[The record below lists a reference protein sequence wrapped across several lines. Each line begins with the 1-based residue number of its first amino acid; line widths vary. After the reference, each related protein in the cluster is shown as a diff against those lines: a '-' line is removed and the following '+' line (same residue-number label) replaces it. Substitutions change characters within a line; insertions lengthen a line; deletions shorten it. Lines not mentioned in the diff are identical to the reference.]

1 MEAKLGIA
9 EYGIYNK
16 SYSTFLRREECRDA
30 VVPDTFPDISEV
42 LSCEGR
48 LLIRSKDVSSGRV
61 RTELNVYSNVFYKGE
76 DGKIHFLDIVVPVVL
91 IAEDDAITEGSL
103 SCAKTEIIRLD
114 ARALNPRKI
123 LVRAEVT
130 GEISVFNNMKFEIC
144 KDVEDEEHI
153 KSKICSK
160 EASFV
165 NSVGEKTFAL
175 TDEIAMPVKEEG
187 IGSVNLSGCSCSVE
201 DIKAVGTKL
210 IVKGKV
216 KCSYF
221 YINKHGEISK
231 FESAS
236 DYSQIIELGCESGQ
250 GLKTVWIT
258 ASGAYCNYNE
268 NENRISL
275 ELHLVAQFVCRN
287 TVKLEYIN
295 DAYSNRFSLLSEKTE
310 KTLECFD
317 EPLRIRESLRQL
329 LETSGTIS
337 NILSSTLFAETPIVG
352 ASEIKLPVN
361 FSLICS
367 GEENTWCECR
377 KTEFS
382 IRLPNEKKYIVNSID
397 IVDWTV
403 IPVPGGIE
411 LRLELSAEL
420 CAYYEDIIDYV
431 SAITYDENAVL
442 DNTKKPSL
450 TLLRVNE
457 DDDIWLLAKDNCSSP
472 EAILSANG
480 IDDLMSAAGRMI
492 LIPKTY

>member
-9 EYGIYNK
+9 EFGIYNK
-16 SYSTFLRREECRDA
+16 SYSTFLRKEECRDA

-61 RTELNVYSNVFYKGE
+61 RIELNVYSNVFYKGE
-76 DGKIHFLDIVVPVVL
+76 DSKIYFLDIVVPLVL
-91 IAEDDAITEGSL
+91 IAEDDAIAEGSL
-103 SCAKTEIIRLD
+103 SCAKMDIIRLD

-123 LVRAEVT
+123 LVRAEIT
-130 GEISVFNNMKFEIC
+130 GEISVFNNTKFEIN
-144 KDVEDEEHI
+144 KNVEAEEHI
-153 KSKICSK
+153 KSKICVK
-160 EASFV
+160 EASFI
-165 NSVGEKTFAL
+165 SAVGEKTFAL
-175 TDEIAMPVKEEG
+175 TDEIAVPVKDEG
-187 IGSVNLSGCSCSVE
+187 IGSVNLSSCSCTVD

-210 IVKGKV
+210 IVKGKI
-216 KCSYF
+216 KCGF
-221 YINKHGEISK
+221 YCINSHGEISQ
-231 FESAS
+231 FDSAS

-258 ASGAYCNYNE
+258 PSGAYCNYNE
-268 NENRISL
+268 NENRVSL

-287 TVKLEYIN
+287 TVRLEYIN
-295 DAYSNRFSLLSEKTE
+295 DAYSNRFPLISEKTE
-310 KTLECFD
+310 RKLECFE
-317 EPLRIRESLRQL
+317 EPVRIRESLRQL
-329 LETSGTIS
+329 LETSGAIS
-337 NILSSTLFAETPIVG
+337 DILCSTFFTETPTVG
-352 ASEIKLPVN
+352 KSEIKLPVN

-367 GEENTWCECR
+367 SGENIWSECR

-382 IRLPNEKKYIVNSID
+382 IRLPNEKKYMVNSID

-411 LRLELSAEL
+411 LRLEISAEI
-420 CAYYEDIIDYV
+420 CAFYEDIIDCV
-431 SAITYDENAVL
+431 CAITYDENDVL

-457 DDDIWLLAKDNCSSP
+457 DDDLWQLAKDNCSSP
-472 EAILSANG
+472 EAILSTNG
-480 IDDLMSAAGRMI
+480 LDDLISARGKMI